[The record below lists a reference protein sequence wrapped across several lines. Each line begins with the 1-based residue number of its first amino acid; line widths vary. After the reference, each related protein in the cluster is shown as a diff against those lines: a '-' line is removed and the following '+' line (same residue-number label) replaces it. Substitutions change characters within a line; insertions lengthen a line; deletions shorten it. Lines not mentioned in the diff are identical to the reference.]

1 MPRIR
6 PSGRHISSAHRAG
19 WTCRHG
25 GRRARAGEARRR
37 LERMGGT
44 GAPEWLIREDASQP
58 VLLALYL
65 RQVLGIR
72 SPDELPHLRGIPP
85 RVNDRSEEAQ
95 SLLER
100 QWREYWAMTVEPTAH
115 PSPVPLELVD
125 GFATLVA
132 LPSEGSDVLKAAI
145 MPYAGEALAFSQS
158 AHERYRK
165 DSAAKPGVSY
175 RAYASAIAE
184 HERQVGRR
192 AHSFELNVQVLPL
205 TQRGVWWIGSL
216 TIAVTDGLRGDV
228 VAFDAAIHPII
239 AELA

>member
-1 MPRIR
+1 
-6 PSGRHISSAHRAG
+6 
-19 WTCRHG
+19 
-25 GRRARAGEARRR
+25 
-37 LERMGGT
+37 MGGT
-44 GAPEWLIREDASQP
+44 GAPEWLIREDAGQP

-95 SLLER
+95 ALLER

-125 GFATLVA
+125 GFDTLVA
-132 LPSEGSDVLKAAI
+132 LPAEGVGRAARRDHSRT
-145 MPYAGEALAFSQS
+145 PRRPLAFSQS

-165 DSAAKPGVSY
+165 DAAAKPGVSY

>member
-1 MPRIR
+1 
-6 PSGRHISSAHRAG
+6 
-19 WTCRHG
+19 
-25 GRRARAGEARRR
+25 
-37 LERMGGT
+37 
-44 GAPEWLIREDASQP
+44 
-58 VLLALYL
+58 
-65 RQVLGIR
+65 
-72 SPDELPHLRGIPP
+72 
-85 RVNDRSEEAQ
+85 
-95 SLLER
+95 
-100 QWREYWAMTVEPTAH
+100 MTVEPTAH

-132 LPSEGSDVLKAAI
+132 LPSRDRTCCAAAI
-145 MPYAGEALAFSQS
+145 TPYAAEALAFSQS

-239 AELA
+239 AELAVASVRRRARSRGRRPHRACAARACGPAAAPSARRAPRRP

>member
-1 MPRIR
+1 M
-6 PSGRHISSAHRAG
+6 G
-19 WTCRHG
+19 
-25 GRRARAGEARRR
+25 
-37 LERMGGT
+37 LMGGT
-44 GAPEWLIREDASQP
+44 PEWLVREDAGQP

-65 RQVLGIR
+65 RHVLGVR
-72 SPDELPHLRGIPP
+72 YPDELPTLRGIPP
-85 RVNDRSEEAQ
+85 RTEEPAPAE
-95 SLLER
+95 LDVLER
-100 QWREYWAMTVEPTAH
+100 QWRTYWDMTVEPLAN

-125 GFATLVA
+125 GFSTHLA
-132 LPSEGSDVLKAAI
+132 LPSEGTDELRAAI
-145 MPYAGEALAFSQS
+145 APHATEALAFARS
-158 AHERYRK
+158 AHERYRR
-165 DSAAKPGVSY
+165 DTGAGGGSAY

-228 VAFDAAIHPII
+228 AAFDAAIHPII

>member
-1 MPRIR
+1 MI
-6 PSGRHISSAHRAG
+6 G
-19 WTCRHG
+19 
-25 GRRARAGEARRR
+25 
-37 LERMGGT
+37 MGGT
-44 GAPEWLIREDASQP
+44 GSPEWVIREDAGQP

-72 SPDELPHLRGIPP
+72 SPDELPPLRNVPALTVATERG
-85 RVNDRSEEAQ
+85 EEEQ

-100 QWREYWAMTVEPTAH
+100 QWREYWAMTVEPQAH
-115 PSPVPLELVD
+115 PSPVPLDLVD
-125 GFATLVA
+125 GFDTLIA
-132 LPSEGSDVLKAAI
+132 LPAEGSSELRAA
-145 MPYAGEALAFSQS
+145 MAPHAADALAFSRV

-165 DSAAKPGVSY
+165 DAAAKPGVSY

-205 TQRGVWWIGSL
+205 AQRGVWWIGSL

>member
-1 MPRIR
+1 
-6 PSGRHISSAHRAG
+6 
-19 WTCRHG
+19 
-25 GRRARAGEARRR
+25 
-37 LERMGGT
+37 MGGT
-44 GAPEWLIREDASQP
+44 GGPEWLIREDAGQP

-72 SPDELPHLRGIPP
+72 SPDELPHLRGIAP
-85 RVNDRSEEAQ
+85 RGNDRSDEAQ
-95 SLLER
+95 ALLER

-125 GFATLVA
+125 GFETLVA
-132 LPSEGSDVLKAAI
+132 LPSEGSDVLRSAI
-145 MPYAGEALAFSQS
+145 MPHAAEALAFSQS

-165 DSAAKPGVSY
+165 DAAAKPGVSY